1 MSKAFFDGTDGTS
14 VKKDIRKQRVLAY
27 ACAFFGVMAVSDSFW
42 VIYNAVN
49 RRAEFFPVL
58 ILLVVYVFLVC
69 FFAKKIMKNERSV
82 AEQYSAK
89 EENEYLRACSDQYI
103 KRLFNSIAFLTC
115 AVFILINSEM
125 SLFLFGI
132 SKPAEL
138 IECFLSNVILVLI
151 PLFLFLKN
159 MILSRIIIR
168 RTGHPDTHKA
178 KRYAFGIAASSV
190 VYWTVVTL
198 ATVILRNRISARGDI
213 LMISGIVF
221 FILLLVTNL
230 TLRRRITY
238 KNFLF
243 NKKRAAIIT
252 ATVLAFS
259 FTFLKRETR
268 YTTSYIESVSEVPH
282 NTHKIEYNDDT
293 GVYTITS
300 STEDFKILHLTDIHL
315 GGSLTSS
322 LKDIKALKACYAEIL
337 YTQPDLVIVT
347 GDLCFPMGIMSMSLN
362 NSAPIKQFA
371 AFMEKTGIPWAFT
384 YGNHDTESIS
394 ALNDAEMVEVFR
406 SLSYKTYGNLL
417 YPYTQPDIMGRNNQ
431 IIEIRNADGTLNTAL
446 VLIDSNT
453 YTGKGLN
460 DYDYIHDDQVKWYE
474 SEIRKRNEE
483 AGHTINSLVFF
494 HVPLQEYRTATELYL
509 AGSSEVKCYFGENP
523 GDHGGITNELVCC
536 SDYPSKFF
544 DTAYALGST
553 TGFFCGHDHY
563 NNASL
568 EYKGIRLTYGM
579 SIDYLAMPGI
589 EKETRQSGAELIT
602 LHADGSWDL
611 EQIPLDSIT

>member
-1 MSKAFFDGTDGTS
+1 MRMKEKDQKIKTDLRTQRIHSYAFAFF
-14 VKKDIRKQRVLAY
+14 
-27 ACAFFGVMAVSDSFW
+27 CVMAVSDSFW

-49 RRAEFFPVL
+49 HRVEFFLVL
-58 ILLVVYVFLVC
+58 ILLVAFVFLDYLLVKQITKHERNIPKHTY
-69 FFAKKIMKNERSV
+69 AKDE
-82 AEQYSAK
+82 Y
-89 EENEYLRACSDQYI
+89 EYLRACSDQYI
-103 KRLFNSIAFLTC
+103 KRLYNSIAFLIC
-115 AVFILINSEM
+115 AVFILVNSEL

-138 IECFLSNVILVLI
+138 IECYLSNVIIVLI
-151 PLFLFLKN
+151 PLFLLLKN
-159 MILSRIIIR
+159 TLLSCIIKRRI
-168 RTGHPDTHKA
+168 GFPDTRESR
-178 KRYAFGIAASSV
+178 RYEAVISSFSIA
-190 VYWTVVTL
+190 YWTVVTL

-221 FILLLVTNL
+221 FVILIIVNL
-230 TLRRRITY
+230 TLRRRVTY
-238 KNFLF
+238 KNFIF
-243 NKKRAAIIT
+243 NKRRAAL
-252 ATVLAFS
+252 VLAVILV
-259 FTFLKRETR
+259 FTFTYLKRENW

-282 NTHKIEYNDDT
+282 NTHRIEYNEDT

-315 GGSLTSS
+315 GGSLSSS
-322 LKDIKALKACYAEIL
+322 LKDLKALEACYAEIQ
-337 YTQPDLVIVT
+337 YTRPDLVIVT
-347 GDLCFPMGIMSMSLN
+347 GDLCFPLGIMSMSLN

-371 AFMEKTGIPWAFT
+371 AFMERTGIPWAFT

-394 ALNDAEMVEVFR
+394 ALNDTELDEVFQ
-406 SLSYKTYGNLL
+406 SLSYKTSGTLL

-431 IIEIRNADGTLNTAL
+431 IIDIRNSDGTLNTAL

-453 YTGKGLN
+453 YTGNGIN
-460 DYDYIHDDQVKWYE
+460 DYDYIHDDQVEWYE

-494 HVPLQEYRTATELYL
+494 HIPLQEYRTATELYL
-509 AGSSEVKCYFGENP
+509 AGSSEVQWYFGENP
-523 GDHGGITNELVCC
+523 GDHGGITNDQVCC
-536 SDYPSKFF
+536 SDYPSKLF
-544 DTAYALGST
+544 DTAYSLGST

-568 EYKGIRLTYGM
+568 EYMGIRLTYGM

-589 EKETRQSGAELIT
+589 ENETKQRGAELIT
-602 LHADGSWDL
+602 LHPDGSWDL

>member
-1 MSKAFFDGTDGTS
+1 METMDQSI
-14 VKKDIRKQRVLAY
+14 KKDIRNQRIRSY
-27 ACAFFGVMAVSDSFW
+27 AAAFFGVMAVSDSFW
-42 VIYNAVN
+42 VAYDAVN
-49 RRAEFFPVL
+49 RRVEFFPVL
-58 ILLVVYVFLVC
+58 ILLAVYVFLGC
-69 FFAKKIMKNERSV
+69 FFAKKIMKNERSA
-82 AEQYSAK
+82 AEHTYAQ
-89 EENEYLRACSDQYI
+89 EEYEYLRACSDQYI

-138 IECFLSNVILVLI
+138 VECFLANVILVLI

-159 MILSRIIIR
+159 LILSRIMIR
-168 RTGHPDTHKA
+168 RIGHPDTHKA
-178 KRYAFGIAASSV
+178 KWYAVGIAVSSV
-190 VYWTVVTL
+190 VYWTSVTL

-221 FILLLVTNL
+221 FILLLVANL

-238 KNFLF
+238 RNLLF

-252 ATVLAFS
+252 AAVLAFS
-259 FTFLKRETR
+259 FTFLKRETW

-394 ALNDAEMVEVFR
+394 ALNDAELDEVFR
-406 SLSYKTYGNLL
+406 SLSYKTSGNLL

-431 IIEIRNADGTLNTAL
+431 IIEIQNADGTLNTAL

-460 DYDYIHDDQVKWYE
+460 DYDYIHDDQVQWYE

-483 AGHTINSLVFF
+483 AGHTVNSLVFF

-509 AGSSEVKCYFGENP
+509 AGSSEVKWYFGENP

-536 SDYPSKFF
+536 SDYPSKLF

-553 TGFFCGHDHY
+553 TGLFCGHDHY

-589 EKETRQSGAELIT
+589 ENETRQRGAELIT
-602 LHADGSWDL
+602 LHADGSWNL